1 MDIGDDKTLI
11 AALLGT
17 GWAGQFLF
25 NFWANR
31 KKEKAETQALTSE
44 ATAKTSIIDVM
55 QKRIDSSEATLSLVQ
70 ARMADLEARLNTEHE
85 LRLQAKEE
93 NALLRIRVRQLEF
106 ALAQAGI
113 PLPTDLLSDYNQ
125 SK

>member
-1 MDIGDDKTLI
+1 MDINNETI
-11 AALLGT
+11 AIT
-17 GWAGQFLF
+17 GMGAWIIIREGISFLSS
-25 NFWANR
+25 R
-31 KKEKAETQALTSE
+31 SKEKAETQALTSE

-55 QKRIDSSEATLSLVQ
+55 QKRIDSSEATLTLVQ
-70 ARMADLEARLNTEHE
+70 ARMGDLEKRLNTEHE

-113 PLPTDLLSDYNQ
+113 PLPTELLSDRATP
-125 SK
+125 